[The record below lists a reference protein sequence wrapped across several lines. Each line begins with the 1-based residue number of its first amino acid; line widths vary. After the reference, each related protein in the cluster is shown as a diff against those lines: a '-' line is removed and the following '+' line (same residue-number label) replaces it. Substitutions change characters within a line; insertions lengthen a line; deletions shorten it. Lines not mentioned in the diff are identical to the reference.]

1 MDYVFYTVDAFTDT
15 RFQGAPILIFPQADH
30 LDDTQMMQIAREFNF
45 AETVFVQSP
54 LFIGHTRRFR
64 IFTPEREL
72 PFAGHPTIAAAYI
85 LAHLRE
91 MEPYAEE
98 INFVIE
104 EPMGPI
110 QIQVIFQQDTPILTQ
125 FGVNMKYTVDG
136 FIPPLCDLAA
146 ALSLEDADLVGMQ
159 IYMPLV
165 ITGSQRY
172 LVVPMRDLP
181 TLQRARFDFQAWLRS
196 SATAT
201 LPTDLMLFTSAP
213 ERMHQEP
220 TYQVRLVGPMLD
232 PDQDPPIGSAVPALA
247 AYLNEYRTKLDGDF
261 HFIAERGVGQRR
273 LSTLYVNAHRHHGH
287 LGTIWVGGKV
297 VLLSQGTLTL

>member
-1 MDYVFYTVDAFTDT
+1 
-15 RFQGAPILIFPQADH
+15 
-30 LDDTQMMQIAREFNF
+30 
-45 AETVFVQSP
+45 
-54 LFIGHTRRFR
+54 
-64 IFTPEREL
+64 
-72 PFAGHPTIAAAYI
+72 
-85 LAHLRE
+85 
-91 MEPYAEE
+91 
-98 INFVIE
+98 
-104 EPMGPI
+104 
-110 QIQVIFQQDTPILTQ
+110 
-125 FGVNMKYTVDG
+125 
-136 FIPPLCDLAA
+136 
-146 ALSLEDADLVGMQ
+146 
-159 IYMPLV
+159 
-165 ITGSQRY
+165 
-172 LVVPMRDLP
+172 
-181 TLQRARFDFQAWLRS
+181 LQRARFDFQAWLRS

-247 AYLNEYRTKLDGDF
+247 AYLNEYRTKLDGEF